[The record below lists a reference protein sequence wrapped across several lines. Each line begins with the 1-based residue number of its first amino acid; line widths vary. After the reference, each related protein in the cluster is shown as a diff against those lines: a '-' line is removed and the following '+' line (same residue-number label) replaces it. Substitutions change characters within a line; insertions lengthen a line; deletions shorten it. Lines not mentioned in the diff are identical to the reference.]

1 LKQGNKGVVVS
12 GSTGTKFL
20 FISTAF
26 SVVSPLSICSVKDV
40 NQGLVDD
47 GLVEM
52 EKVGASNVFFGR

>member
-1 LKQGNKGVVVS
+1 MS
-12 GSTGTKFL
+12 GSTSTKFL